1 MQMNNYRKGV
11 YMKSIKSITFV
22 LLLIWSLGY
31 AQFALSDC
39 LYPKMKMDIPNG
51 STATM
56 EEMVAAQN
64 NFNGYNADMNAYLEC
79 LDDELSKISE
89 DFEGYADI
97 KSHSDSKYNAAVEQ
111 LQEAA
116 EEWNQAVRGYKAQ

>member
-1 MQMNNYRKGV
+1 
-11 YMKSIKSITFV
+11 MKSIISVF
-22 LLLIWSLGY
+22 LLIGSLGY

-39 LYPKMKMDIPNG
+39 FYPKMNVNIPNG

-64 NFNGYNADMNAYLEC
+64 NFKGYNADMNAYLDC
-79 LDDELSKISE
+79 LDDELSKISQ
-89 DFEGYADI
+89 DLEGYADI
-97 KSHSDSKYNAAVEQ
+97 KSLSDAKYNAAVDQ

-116 EEWNQAVRGYKAQ
+116 EEWNEAVRSYKAQ

>member
-1 MQMNNYRKGV
+1 
-11 YMKSIKSITFV
+11 MKSMKPIIFV
-22 LLLIWSLGY
+22 LLLMGSLSYG
-31 AQFALSDC
+31 QFALSDC
-39 LYPKMKMDIPNG
+39 FYPKMKVDIPNG

-56 EEMVAAQN
+56 EEMVAAQS
-64 NFNGYNADMNAYLEC
+64 NFKAYNADMNAYLDC

-97 KSHSDSKYNAAVEQ
+97 KSHSDAKYNATVEQ
-111 LQEAA
+111 LTEAA

>member
-1 MQMNNYRKGV
+1 
-11 YMKSIKSITFV
+11 MKSIKSIIFV
-22 LLLIWSLGY
+22 LLLIGSLGY

-39 LYPKMKMDIPNG
+39 LYPKMKVDIPNG

-56 EEMVAAQN
+56 EEMVAAQT
-64 NFNGYNADMNAYLEC
+64 NFKAYKADMDAYLGC
-79 LDDELSKISE
+79 LDNELSKISE

-116 EEWNQAVRGYKAQ
+116 DEWNEAVRGYKAQ

>member
-1 MQMNNYRKGV
+1 
-11 YMKSIKSITFV
+11 MKSIKSIIFV
-22 LLLIWSLGY
+22 LLLIGSLGY

-64 NFNGYNADMNAYLEC
+64 NFKGYNADMNAYLEC
-79 LDDELSKISE
+79 LDDELSKISQE
-89 DFEGYADI
+89 LEGYADI
-97 KSHSDSKYNAAVEQ
+97 KSLSDDRYNAAIDQ
-111 LQEAA
+111 LTEAA
-116 EEWNQAVRGYKAQ
+116 EEWNQTVRAYKAQ